1 VYATKVFLIAHNY
14 VQQWVVLL
22 CTVCSRKKVFSNGVV
37 TAKMESVLV
46 VYFSCAKC
54 LDLVLNSIS
63 VALIS
68 KFA

>member
-1 VYATKVFLIAHNY
+1 MYSLF
-14 VQQWVVLL
+14 Q
-22 CTVCSRKKVFSNGVV
+22 KKVFRNGVV

-46 VYFSCAKC
+46 AYFSCAKC

-68 KFA
+68 KFAWSPL